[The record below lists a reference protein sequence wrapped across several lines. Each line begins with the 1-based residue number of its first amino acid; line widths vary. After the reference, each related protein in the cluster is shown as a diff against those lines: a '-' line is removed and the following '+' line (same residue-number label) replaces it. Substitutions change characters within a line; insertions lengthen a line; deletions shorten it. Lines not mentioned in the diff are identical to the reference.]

1 MKLSFSPS
9 QKFLGSL
16 LLLLVAFGGG
26 LLIFRHLPRG
36 AGGAFGPAVS
46 PIATPPPAPRP
57 TIANIKVYVSGEV
70 KRPGILTL
78 ARGSRVIDALLMAG
92 GTTSGA
98 DLARVRMAMKL
109 RDGATVKV
117 PAKKTKKVK
126 KKIPHPPK
134 KTARKSTA
142 GAKPKILREGEKIF
156 INTASEENIRRLPG
170 VGPELAGKIR
180 EYRDS
185 CGPFSSVSE
194 LKSVPGLSE
203 KKFEKIKR
211 FIEI

>member
-1 MKLSFSPS
+1 MKFSFSPS

-26 LLIFRHLPRG
+26 LLIFRHLHRG
-36 AGGAFGPAVS
+36 AGGASGPTVS
-46 PIATPPPAPRP
+46 PIANPLPAPRP
-57 TIANIKVYVSGEV
+57 TVANITVYVSGEV

-78 ARGSRVIDALLMAG
+78 ARGSRVIDALLLAG

-109 RDGATVKV
+109 RDGASVNV
-117 PAKKTKKVK
+117 PARKTKTIK
-126 KKIPHPPK
+126 KKMPRPPK
-134 KTARKSTA
+134 KTVRKSTA
-142 GAKPKILREGEKIF
+142 GTAPKVLREGEKIF

-185 CGPFSSVSE
+185 CGPFSSLEEV
-194 LKSVPGLSE
+194 KSVPGLSE

-211 FIEI
+211 FMEI